1 LTRSSLRPTRP
12 TVRVLAVAALAVAL
26 IVLRITVS
34 DALTPLLLLPI
45 FLAGS
50 WFGPAGGTLTGTAA
64 LLLVL
69 LCDELR
75 VLNASRHALGSDLA
89 GLVPYGA
96 AGFLIG
102 RIARIR
108 RREADDERQQ
118 LLARERSARAAAERD
133 QRLARKLAADALETE
148 QTVRR
153 RISESLHDDAI
164 QALLAAAQDLKEA
177 GQGEAGS
184 LARAAAA
191 VDQTIARL
199 RDAVFELHPVALEH
213 GGLEAALKAIAQHQ
227 GHRGRF
233 EARIRVAPDAAGI
246 HDLLIVA
253 IARELL
259 TNVAKHADATEV
271 LVSVARTKNHVF
283 LQVSDDG
290 RGMHAGKRRAA
301 LESGH
306 IGLLSCT
313 ERAAATGGSL
323 DVISGPGEGTV
334 VRVLLP
340 SESLSE
346 HTAPRDP
353 STPFSRSG
361 GVGTAERGGS
371 RSAMAR

>member
-1 LTRSSLRPTRP
+1 LTGSSPSATRP
-12 TVRVLAVAALAVAL
+12 LLRVLVVVAVAIAL
-26 IVLRITVS
+26 IMLRITVS
-34 DALTPLLLLPI
+34 DTLTPLLLLPI
-45 FLAGS
+45 LLAGV
-50 WFGPAGGTLTGTAA
+50 WFGPPGGALTGAAA

-75 VLNASRHALGSDLA
+75 VLNASRHALGSDFA
-89 GLVPYGA
+89 GLIPYAA
-96 AGFLIG
+96 AGYLIG
-102 RIARIR
+102 RIARAR
-108 RREADDERQQ
+108 RREAEYERQD
-118 LLARERSARAAAERD
+118 LLARERQARAAAERD

-184 LARAAAA
+184 LARAASA

-233 EARIRVAPDAAGI
+233 QARIRVAPDAAGI

-259 TNVAKHADATEV
+259 TNVAKHADASEV
-271 LVSVARTKNHVF
+271 LISVARTKNHVF

-306 IGLLSCT
+306 IGLVSCT
-313 ERAAATGGSL
+313 ERAAAAGGSL

-340 SESLSE
+340 SEPLSE
-346 HTAPRDP
+346 DASDASAPFPRP
-353 STPFSRSG
+353 GQVASRGRSG
-361 GVGTAERGGS
+361 S
-371 RSAMAR
+371 WPAMAG